1 VLFLGD
7 IVDRGPWSRQS
18 VELVCQVLAKWPSS
32 RLILGNHDAYF
43 LEFMTAT
50 KSDERRFDNW
60 LKQGGYQTLHSYG
73 LLTAKSISLMG
84 KTFRAMHPEHF
95 KVLQETSG
103 IVIDRNYAY
112 THAGVDPSRPVTD
125 QDPRDLR
132 LIRDGFLDYDGPL
145 SHVVVHGHTP
155 RRDCHPE
162 IKANRIGIDTGAYAS
177 GRLTCFA
184 VSEDEEN
191 LQLLVAQN
199 VRGRIE
205 IRKQDAAGLLQRA
218 KDGRGHHDHI
228 GTGISA
234 V

>member
-1 VLFLGD
+1 MD
-7 IVDRGPWSRQS
+7 
-18 VELVCQVLAKWPSS
+18 LVCQVLAKWPSS
-32 RLILGNHDAYF
+32 RLILGNHDAYL

-60 LKQGGYQTLHSYG
+60 LRQGGYQTLDSYG
-73 LLTAKSISLMG
+73 LLTAKSISHMG
-84 KTFRAMHPEHF
+84 KTFRAMHPKHF
-95 KVLQETSG
+95 NVLQEASS
-103 IVIDRNYAY
+103 IVIDRKYAY
-112 THAGVDPSRPVTD
+112 THAGIDPSRPVTD

-155 RRDCHPE
+155 RRDWLPG

-184 VSEDEEN
+184 VWEDEEN
-191 LQLLVAQN
+191 LQFLVAEN

-205 IRKQDAAGLLQRA
+205 TRKQDAAGLLQRA
-218 KDGRGHHDHI
+218 KDGREHHDNI